1 MAIAVATEQLALGTT
16 RTSAGTRFRALA
28 PEGVD
33 LTLVIHDG
41 AAAGTYSMVPGER
54 GVFEHTVERAGA
66 GDRYS
71 YRINGGPDRPDPAS
85 RFQPDGVHGPSQIID
100 PATFEWTDG
109 HWGGRERQ

>member
-66 GDRYS
+66 GDRYG
-71 YRINGGPDRPDPAS
+71 YQDQRRPGPAGPRLQVPA
-85 RFQPDGVHGPSQIID
+85 
-100 PATFEWTDG
+100 
-109 HWGGRERQ
+109 